1 MILAGR
7 WVRLEPL
14 AEEHREPLRLAADD
28 DRIWEHMTILARGP
42 GFDEWFDTAL
52 RQHRENKRVPWA
64 VRRIADEVLIGSTSF
79 LDPLPE
85 HKRVEIG
92 STWYRPDAWATAV
105 NPECKLLLMT
115 HAFETLGWNRVQY
128 VTDIRNERSQAAIAK
143 LGAKR
148 EGVLRSHMITRGG
161 RIRDSVVFAITKDE
175 WPQVKASLERRLR
188 TFGWQVYDE
197 ESVLAD

>member
-7 WVRLEPL
+7 WVQLEAL
-14 AEEHREPLRLAADD
+14 AEEHREPLRFAADD
-28 DRIWEHMTILARGP
+28 DRIWENMTILARGP

-52 RQHRENKRVPWA
+52 KQGIAGKRVPWA
-64 VRRIADEVLIGSTSF
+64 VRRIADNELIGSTSF
-79 LDPLPE
+79 LAPVPE
-85 HKRVEIG
+85 HKRLEIG
-92 STWYRPDAWATAV
+92 ATWYRPDAWATAV

-115 HAFETLGWNRVQY
+115 HAFETLGWNRVQF

-161 RIRDSVVFAITKDE
+161 RVRDSVVFAITADE
-175 WPQVKASLERRLR
+175 WPQVKESLLARL
-188 TFGWQVYDE
+188 
-197 ESVLAD
+197 ESLT

>member
-1 MILAGR
+1 MILSGR
-7 WVRLEPL
+7 WVRLEPF

-28 DRIWEHMTILARGP
+28 DRIWDHMTILARGP
-42 GFDEWFDTAL
+42 GFDEWFGTAL

-64 VRRIADEVLIGSTSF
+64 VRWKADGALIGSTSF

-92 STWYRPDAWATAV
+92 ATWYRPDAWATAV

-148 EGVLRSHMITRGG
+148 EGVLRSHMITRNG
-161 RIRDSVVFAITKDE
+161 RVRDSVVFAITKDE
-175 WPQVKASLERRLR
+175 WPQVKERLLERLKREVIL
-188 TFGWQVYDE
+188 
-197 ESVLAD
+197 

>member
-7 WVRLEPL
+7 QVRLEPL

-42 GFDEWFDTAL
+42 GFDEWFDTAI

-64 VRRIADEVLIGSTSF
+64 VRRIADEALIGSTSF
-79 LDPLPE
+79 LDPVSE
-85 HKRVEIG
+85 HRRVEIG
-92 STWYRPDAWATAV
+92 ATWYRPDTWATTV

-175 WPQVKASLERRLR
+175 WPQVKEGLLTRLSR
-188 TFGWQVYDE
+188 T
-197 ESVLAD
+197 